1 MSTFEWTDYNRK
13 LLRREQLMLLDLEK
27 DEAALREWHQVLRQ
41 IDIEFLKL
49 RDRRDE
55 PGRARTRSPP
65 PNRRKGDDAGP
76 VSRRRSSSMSDLFID
91 EESPTVSPP
100 SVPKRGRTHSESATR
115 ERQAR
120 RIPSFGWLDRRRS
133 SSTSS
138 KKRSRGVKFGPVEA
152 RSLPQDD
159 DDAGCEQPT
168 SYSDDDIRYNERSA
182 SSAAAELE
190 SSEGKASGP
199 PATAEEAAIE
209 QVIHLVRRS
218 SKPPTYMTIK
228 SKLVQ
233 SFGQDVFDRVALQ
246 VKKILRDT
254 LNPKPITRK
263 PPSAAPPVSD
273 RASSTT
279 ANSSGRAMAPS
290 KELRL
295 GPSHYRAACSGL
307 NPTSHYDAQF
317 VLSAAHTAAIK
328 EHSRIVAEDTLD
340 TLLENPGFEE
350 WLVDLFREGNPER
363 NPRAVIWDFLTKAV
377 DVPKQ
382 TASLVVD
389 CIDKLKIVTTARSE
403 ATSPREGAISAPPD
417 TGNSSVFSE
426 NISSMTSMSEQP
438 PSFIQSSFT
447 SRVEYEKWVAT
458 GLPYPQSNKDAP
470 T

>member
-1 MSTFEWTDYNRK
+1 
-13 LLRREQLMLLDLEK
+13 
-27 DEAALREWHQVLRQ
+27 
-41 IDIEFLKL
+41 
-49 RDRRDE
+49 
-55 PGRARTRSPP
+55 
-65 PNRRKGDDAGP
+65 
-76 VSRRRSSSMSDLFID
+76 
-91 EESPTVSPP
+91 
-100 SVPKRGRTHSESATR
+100 
-115 ERQAR
+115 
-120 RIPSFGWLDRRRS
+120 
-133 SSTSS
+133 
-138 KKRSRGVKFGPVEA
+138 
-152 RSLPQDD
+152 
-159 DDAGCEQPT
+159 
-168 SYSDDDIRYNERSA
+168 
-182 SSAAAELE
+182 
-190 SSEGKASGP
+190 
-199 PATAEEAAIE
+199 
-209 QVIHLVRRS
+209 
-218 SKPPTYMTIK
+218 MTIK

-263 PPSAAPPVSD
+263 PPSAAPPASD

-363 NPRAVIWDFLTKAV
+363 NPRAVIVSESDCSYSSVPLTCRTFQWDFLTKAV

-426 NISSMTSMSEQP
+426 NISSMSEQP